1 MPAMS
6 QDAGA
11 EAQGFRLEKRPLCRR
26 FF

>member
-1 MPAMS
+1 MS